1 MGFRTVVILYNDQAS
16 EWEKDPELG
25 RKISIGMND
34 AMSSLPRDWNSPANL
49 HYGNVM
55 ACEHADNVSL
65 FAIDSYYGR
74 RLATGFTGSWQR
86 DAREVDLELIK
97 TAAAELGYRLVK
109 KS

>member
-16 EWEKDPELG
+16 EWEKDAELG
-25 RKISIGMND
+25 RKIAHGMND

-74 RLATGFTGSWQR
+74 RLATGFGAWQK
-86 DAREVDLELIK
+86 DVKEVDLQLLK
-97 TAAAELGYRLVK
+97 TAAEELGYRLVK
-109 KS
+109 KA